1 MKEKTF
7 TEAFSN
13 LQEAVSKIGLQAT
26 TLEESLK
33 LFDQGIKEAE
43 FCKKI
48 LDDAD
53 QHISIYEEGDKE
65 RCLVLKNIEQL

>member
-13 LQEAVSKIGLQAT
+13 LQESVAKIGLQAT
-26 TLEESLK
+26 TIEESLQ

-43 FCKKI
+43 FCKDI
-48 LDDAD
+48 LDKAD
-53 QHISIYEEGDKE
+53 QHIIEYEEGMIKDA
-65 RCLVLKNIEQL
+65 

>member
-53 QHISIYEEGDKE
+53 QHISIYEEGI
-65 RCLVLKNIEQL
+65 KNDA